1 MKAEKWVPTTRPD
14 QVPNHNKI
22 SMKWR
27 NRENH
32 MEKILLQKEIAK
44 NVPEEGTNI
53 DHEENH

>member
-1 MKAEKWVPTTRPD
+1 MKADKWVPATRPD

-32 MEKILLQKEIAK
+32 MGKTLLQKEIAK
-44 NVPEEGTNI
+44 NVLEEETKS

>member
-1 MKAEKWVPTTRPD
+1 MKAKRWVLATRPN
-14 QVPNHNKI
+14 QIPNHNKI

-32 MEKILLQKEIAK
+32 MGKILLQKEIAK
-44 NVPEEGTNI
+44 NVLEEGTRR